1 MTMCILQ
8 YKIRSSYRKKRE
20 TYWFSDSVRI
30 FLCVDHG
37 KKKELLSDIRYTLFV
52 SELIGNFWQYDATNP
67 GTIGNWEHHSR
78 FIVQLVEINFKG
90 ELYYFHK
97 NNKSHVIIIHF
108 I

>member
-1 MTMCILQ
+1 MTMCNYNIK
-8 YKIRSSYRKKRE
+8 YGAATVKKKE
-20 TYWFSDSVRI
+20 AYWFSDSVPI

-78 FIVQLVEINFKG
+78 TMRMMG
-90 ELYYFHK
+90 
-97 NNKSHVIIIHF
+97 
-108 I
+108 